1 MVAAARGL
9 TRPHCTTC
17 SATAKIK
24 PTPNTIAAMMMPWTN
39 GCIARFAGFD
49 LALALIVAAWQWR
62 QQRQDHDHQ
71 RDRGTHVEENVI
83 GHCVPDFS
91 DLR

>member
-1 MVAAARGL
+1 MSVRGKRPWWARFSL
-9 TRPHCTTC
+9 SRRPHCTTC

-49 LALALIVAAWQWR
+49 LALALFVAAWQWR
-62 QQRQDHDHQ
+62 QQRQDHDH
-71 RDRGTHVEENVI
+71 
-83 GHCVPDFS
+83 
-91 DLR
+91 